1 MHTHNHAVVWV
12 DHCMAKIFSLGLTE
26 VDSVTIHAHLPTA
39 HLHHTANEVRS
50 GKMHDDPS
58 FFRRIAETL
67 RNSKAVLL
75 LGPGIEK
82 TALMIHLASGGQ
94 SQSFDS
100 LQEYLRG
107 ICRIMS
113 GYGMDVCLRQEAKSR
128 VAFLI

>member
-1 MHTHNHAVVWV
+1 MERIHATHNHAVVWV
-12 DHCMAKIFSLGLTE
+12 DHRVAKIFSLGLTE

-39 HLHHTANEVRS
+39 QLHHKANEIGS
-50 GKMHDDPS
+50 GKVHDDPS

-82 TALMIHLASGGQ
+82 AALMIHLASSGQ

-100 LQEYLRG
+100 LQAESCDHPTDLEIIARG
-107 ICRIMS
+107 RHHFQL
-113 GYGMDVCLRQEAKSR
+113 GLPAR
-128 VAFLI
+128 

>member
-26 VDSVTIHAHLPTA
+26 VNSVTIHAHLPTTQ
-39 HLHHTANEVRS
+39 LHHKANEVGP
-50 GKMHDDPS
+50 GKVHDDPT

-82 TALMIHLASGGQ
+82 TALMTHLASGGQ

-100 LQEYLRG
+100 LQAESSDHPTDPKIIARG
-107 ICRIMS
+107 RRHFQL
-113 GYGMDVCLRQEAKSR
+113 GLPAR
-128 VAFLI
+128 